1 MAAAVSIAKAST
13 ASIGKFQS
21 KLPKEK
27 EARGISAILPG
38 SQRKRKP
45 PPVPGKVE
53 KSENLDVI
61 DSILNKRPKLD
72 IEKAVARH
80 INAEQIQ
87 RSEDRKTE
95 KPKAGRGGGRGGK
108 RKKGKGGAKGQ
119 GMGKKPVAGKGQRKS
134 NKMSAGRKRR

>member
-1 MAAAVSIAKAST
+1 MAAAVTIAKAST

-38 SQRKRKP
+38 SQKKRKP
-45 PPVPGKVE
+45 PLVPGKVE
-53 KSENLDVI
+53 KSENLLVI
-61 DSILNKRPKLD
+61 DSILNKQPKID
-72 IEKAVARH
+72 IEKAVSRQ
-80 INAEQIQ
+80 INNEQMQ
-87 RSEDRKTE
+87 RSEERKTE

-108 RKKGKGGAKGQ
+108 GKKRKGAAKGR
-119 GMGKKPVAGKGQRKS
+119 GMGKKPAAGKGQRTP